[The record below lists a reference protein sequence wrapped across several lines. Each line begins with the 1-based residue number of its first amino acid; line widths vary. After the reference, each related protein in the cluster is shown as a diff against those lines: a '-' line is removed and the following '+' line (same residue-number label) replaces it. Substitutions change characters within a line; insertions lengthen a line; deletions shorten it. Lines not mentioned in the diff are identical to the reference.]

1 MTRWNEM
8 FRIDIRFGLYL
19 QEVQGDL
26 GFQVAQ
32 VYPEDPAN
40 KDNNNH

>member
-1 MTRWNEM
+1 M
-8 FRIDIRFGLYL
+8 FGLYL

-32 VYPEDPAN
+32 EDPEDPAN
-40 KDNNNH
+40 KIIILINSMENSHITD